1 MNNGI
6 KYIYAKA
13 VNYIRNGDMV
23 KWTGNDKVT
32 EVDFEKILK
41 PALDALEQADLEIPR
56 KHNELMSLMKQKK
69 KPIRIPMI
77 YTVNEKGLEKMSAR
91 WKKAGERA
99 KYDKSLLFR
108 ESMH

>member
-41 PALDALEQADLEIPR
+41 PALDALEQADLE
-56 KHNELMSLMKQKK
+56 NEKNDIAFMKLTKQE

-77 YTVNEKGLEKMSAR
+77 
-91 WKKAGERA
+91 
-99 KYDKSLLFR
+99 
-108 ESMH
+108 